1 MTSSADPRGSWA
13 FRRRVAFAQL
23 AGGFEAA
30 WSAAWPSLM
39 VIGAFL
45 VVSLLGLWAMLPAW
59 LHALGLLAFF
69 AGLLWTGWRAR
80 HAWRWPDHSAGLRRL
95 EQVNRLPH
103 QPLRS
108 LGDRLSGGAE
118 DSATRVLWRRHL
130 ERLRQAVRNLKV
142 GPPRSDLPRRDPWAL
157 RAALVLLL
165 LVGFVQAGG
174 MAPERLVQ
182 AFEIGRGDRIAARPL
197 ETTVWVTPPTYTGRP
212 PLRLEAAPVPTDEA
226 PAEAAEQVEVPA
238 GSEVLAQLHHFRA
251 AAERF
256 ALSFDEDRRAFT
268 AIGEDSAEATLTIN
282 RSGQLTITAPG
293 ETLNAWTIEAIPDT
307 APEIAFAEPPA
318 ATHRGVLRSHFQASD
333 DYGLTSIALLLARP
347 GQGEE
352 PERIELMR
360 PAGGTTELDDSS
372 YLDLTPHPWAGLPVI
387 VRLEAM
393 DALDQHGL
401 SEPQELV
408 LPAREFQHPVARAL
422 VEERQRL
429 AVMPEEREL
438 VARALDEIARAPRRY
453 QFDDAVYLALNS
465 AITRLRNDPRLQEN
479 MELRDEQRLP
489 GGDPEGERT
498 RPDQS
503 GPQRETGEQGQE
515 NQQAEQSE
523 PGEQS
528 NPADRQAALDEIL
541 ELLWDTALHLED
553 GQLSLAERELREL
566 QEALR
571 QALEEGASDEE
582 LERLMAE
589 LERALD
595 EFLQAMMEQAQQ
607 MAEELPQTPIDPN
620 AIQLERQ
627 DLQQMLDAIREMVRT
642 GAREAAQQMLAQ
654 LQQMLENLQMA
665 QNGQMQQG
673 QQMMSQLQQMIQRQ
687 QDLLD
692 ETFQMSRQQ
701 GQQGQQGQEGEQGQ
715 QGQQQGQ
722 MGGMQPGQQPGR
734 WAGACSRGSSQAA
747 RWVRWRPSR
756 KRCAGLLA
764 S

>member
-1 MTSSADPRGSWA
+1 M
-13 FRRRVAFAQL
+13 
-23 AGGFEAA
+23 
-30 WSAAWPSLM
+30 
-39 VIGAFL
+39 
-45 VVSLLGLWAMLPAW
+45 
-59 LHALGLLAFF
+59 
-69 AGLLWTGWRAR
+69 
-80 HAWRWPDHSAGLRRL
+80 
-95 EQVNRLPH
+95 
-103 QPLRS
+103 
-108 LGDRLSGGAE
+108 
-118 DSATRVLWRRHL
+118 
-130 ERLRQAVRNLKV
+130 
-142 GPPRSDLPRRDPWAL
+142 
-157 RAALVLLL
+157 
-165 LVGFVQAGG
+165 
-174 MAPERLVQ
+174 
-182 AFEIGRGDRIAARPL
+182 
-197 ETTVWVTPPTYTGRP
+197 
-212 PLRLEAAPVPTDEA
+212 
-226 PAEAAEQVEVPA
+226 
-238 GSEVLAQLHHFRA
+238 
-251 AAERF
+251 
-256 ALSFDEDRRAFT
+256 
-268 AIGEDSAEATLTIN
+268 
-282 RSGQLTITAPG
+282 
-293 ETLNAWTIEAIPDT
+293 
-307 APEIAFAEPPA
+307 
-318 ATHRGVLRSHFQASD
+318 LRSHFQASD

-422 VEERQRL
+422 VEQRQRL

-503 GPQRETGEQGQE
+503 GRQRETGEQGQE

-607 MAEELPQTPIDPN
+607 MAEELAQTPIDPN
-620 AIQLERQ
+620 AIQIERQ

-642 GAREAAQQMLAQ
+642 G
-654 LQQMLENLQMA
+654 
-665 QNGQMQQG
+665 
-673 QQMMSQLQQMIQRQ
+673 
-687 QDLLD
+687 
-692 ETFQMSRQQ
+692 
-701 GQQGQQGQEGEQGQ
+701 
-715 QGQQQGQ
+715 
-722 MGGMQPGQQPGR
+722 
-734 WAGACSRGSSQAA
+734 
-747 RWVRWRPSR
+747 RP
-756 KRCAGLLA
+756 
-764 S
+764 